1 MVGNEP
7 PPAAKRR
14 VRMKRTLSGKIF
26 DVCNVM
32 FMILLAAVFVYPYL
46 NQVAI
51 SLNSGSDT
59 LRGGITVFPREFT
72 LMNYKVI
79 LTNSQVIRSTAV
91 TVVSVAAKTL
101 LVLLVNLSAAYALR
115 KKEMPYRS
123 GIIWFLIIPT
133 YISAGVIPTYIL
145 FRYLHLLNSIFVYIL
160 PGMFVFYN
168 MLIIRTFLSSIPE
181 ALEEAAL
188 LDGAGEF
195 KILFS
200 IILPLSMPV
209 IATVALWTIVEQWN
223 DWTTTLYYVTD
234 SDNFKLQYVIMQ
246 LIKQAEQVQKM
257 AASATAMVST
267 ENTKPISESIQSAGV
282 IFSTLPIVVMYPFL
296 QKYFVKGVTLGGVK
310 D

>member
-1 MVGNEP
+1 
-7 PPAAKRR
+7 
-14 VRMKRTLSGKIF
+14 MKRTLSGKIF

-91 TVVSVAAKTL
+91 TVISVAAKTL

-133 YISAGVIPTYIL
+133 YISAGIIPTYIL

>member
-91 TVVSVAAKTL
+91 TVISVAAKTL

-133 YISAGVIPTYIL
+133 YISAGIIPTYIL

>member
-32 FMILLAAVFVYPYL
+32 FMILLAAVFVCPYL

-133 YISAGVIPTYIL
+133 YISAGIIPTYIL

-209 IATVALWTIVEQWN
+209 IATVALWTLVEQWN

>member
-1 MVGNEP
+1 
-7 PPAAKRR
+7 
-14 VRMKRTLSGKIF
+14 MKRTLSGKIF

-133 YISAGVIPTYIL
+133 YISAGIIPTYIL

>member
-1 MVGNEP
+1 
-7 PPAAKRR
+7 
-14 VRMKRTLSGKIF
+14 MKRTLSGKVF
-26 DVCNVM
+26 DACNII
-32 FMILLAAVFVYPYL
+32 FMIFLAVIFVYPYL

-59 LRGGITVFPREFT
+59 LRGGITIFPREFT
-72 LMNYKVI
+72 LTNYKAI
-79 LTNSQVIRSTAV
+79 LTNNQVIRATVV
-91 TVVSVAAKTL
+91 TVISVAAKTL
-101 LVLLVNLSAAYALR
+101 LVLFVNLSAAYALR
-115 KKEMPYRS
+115 KKDMPYRN

-133 YISAGVIPTYIL
+133 YISAGIIPTYIL
-145 FRYLHLLNSIFVYIL
+145 FRYLHLLNSIFVYIF
-160 PGMFVFYN
+160 PGVFVFYN

-195 KILFS
+195 KILFT

-223 DWTTTLYYVTD
+223 DWTTTLYYVTN

-246 LIKQAEQVQKM
+246 LIKQAEQVQKL
-257 AASATAMVST
+257 AASASAMAST

>member
-133 YISAGVIPTYIL
+133 YISAGIIPTYIL

-160 PGMFVFYN
+160 PVMFVFYN

-282 IFSTLPIVVMYPFL
+282 IFSTLPFVVM
-296 QKYFVKGVTLGGVK
+296 
-310 D
+310 

>member
-91 TVVSVAAKTL
+91 TVISVAAKTF

-133 YISAGVIPTYIL
+133 YISAGIIPTYIL

>member
-1 MVGNEP
+1 M
-7 PPAAKRR
+7 
-14 VRMKRTLSGKIF
+14 
-26 DVCNVM
+26 CNVM

-91 TVVSVAAKTL
+91 TVISVAAKTL

-133 YISAGVIPTYIL
+133 YISAGIIPTYIL

>member
-91 TVVSVAAKTL
+91 TVVSV
-101 LVLLVNLSAAYALR
+101 
-115 KKEMPYRS
+115 
-123 GIIWFLIIPT
+123 
-133 YISAGVIPTYIL
+133 GV
-145 FRYLHLLNSIFVYIL
+145 
-160 PGMFVFYN
+160 
-168 MLIIRTFLSSIPE
+168 
-181 ALEEAAL
+181 
-188 LDGAGEF
+188 
-195 KILFS
+195 
-200 IILPLSMPV
+200 
-209 IATVALWTIVEQWN
+209 
-223 DWTTTLYYVTD
+223 
-234 SDNFKLQYVIMQ
+234 
-246 LIKQAEQVQKM
+246 
-257 AASATAMVST
+257 
-267 ENTKPISESIQSAGV
+267 
-282 IFSTLPIVVMYPFL
+282 
-296 QKYFVKGVTLGGVK
+296 
-310 D
+310 

>member
-1 MVGNEP
+1 
-7 PPAAKRR
+7 
-14 VRMKRTLSGKIF
+14 MKRTLSGKIF

-91 TVVSVAAKTL
+91 TVISVAAKTF

-133 YISAGVIPTYIL
+133 YISAGIIPTYIL

>member
-1 MVGNEP
+1 
-7 PPAAKRR
+7 
-14 VRMKRTLSGKIF
+14 MKRTLSGKIF

-133 YISAGVIPTYIL
+133 YISAGIIPTYIL

-168 MLIIRTFLSSIPE
+168 MLIIRTFLSLIPE

>member
-1 MVGNEP
+1 
-7 PPAAKRR
+7 
-14 VRMKRTLSGKIF
+14 MKRTLSGKIF

-32 FMILLAAVFVYPYL
+32 FMILLAAFFVYPYL

-133 YISAGVIPTYIL
+133 YISAGIIPTYIL

>member
-91 TVVSVAAKTL
+91 TVISVAAKTL

-133 YISAGVIPTYIL
+133 YISAGIIPTYIL

-296 QKYFVKGVTLGGVK
+296 QKYFGKGVTLGGVK

>member
-133 YISAGVIPTYIL
+133 YISAGIIPTYIL

-181 ALEEAAL
+181 ALEEAAF

>member
-133 YISAGVIPTYIL
+133 YISAGIIPTYIL

>member
-1 MVGNEP
+1 
-7 PPAAKRR
+7 
-14 VRMKRTLSGKIF
+14 MKRTLSGKIF

-46 NQVAI
+46 NQVAV

-133 YISAGVIPTYIL
+133 YISAGIIPTYIL